1 MMNGNVCE
9 QFHPIEKDACFLS
22 EPDTAIHSFFLS
34 TELLAFSRTSSCE
47 TERLWLRLLRV
58 LASRAVVRRLS
69 VRSRYRLELVPPL
82 PSAEAEP
89 ARVARLLR
97 CSSSR
102 LLLRGRW

>member
-82 PSAEAEP
+82 PSA
-89 ARVARLLR
+89 ARLLR